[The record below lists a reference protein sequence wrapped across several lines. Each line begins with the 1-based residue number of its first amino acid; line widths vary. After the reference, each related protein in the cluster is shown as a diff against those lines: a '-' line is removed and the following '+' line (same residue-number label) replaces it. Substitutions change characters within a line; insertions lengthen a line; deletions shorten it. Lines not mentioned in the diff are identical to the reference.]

1 MICLIIYSMSKLN
14 RSDYKNFFPMGVT
27 MQQVHYELKNI
38 LIVLRNKVSQIFVIS
53 MSVLV
58 KSHHLT
64 FSLRKNTQIY
74 SEFILWSLVKS
85 FQVVY
90 IFECFIFPSL
100 IFFVQ
105 CSSIQYVRKIFR
117 KTNIS
122 YSLTFLSHAGVRIRG
137 QEMLDPLKILRTY

>member
-64 FSLRKNTQIY
+64 FSLRKNT
-74 SEFILWSLVKS
+74 
-85 FQVVY
+85 
-90 IFECFIFPSL
+90 
-100 IFFVQ
+100 
-105 CSSIQYVRKIFR
+105 
-117 KTNIS
+117 
-122 YSLTFLSHAGVRIRG
+122 
-137 QEMLDPLKILRTY
+137 